1 MVLQVLGYEVCRTQ
15 GIIMKCYL
23 AAQLEGRQP
32 CGLKSARTTVRY
44 IKCTLVGPGNDSNA
58 QTRLALLSEV
68 KTRN

>member
-1 MVLQVLGYEVCRTQ
+1 MSDAGHHHEMLSCSPIRR
-15 GIIMKCYL
+15 K
-23 AAQLEGRQP
+23 AALR
-32 CGLKSARTTVRY
+32 LKVGSNYCTVELH

>member
-1 MVLQVLGYEVCRTQ
+1 
-15 GIIMKCYL
+15 MKCYL